1 MTDVPLLG
9 VNSLFLV
16 GFAVYYAFVEKVKFI
31 FICSFL
37 LSLFSLNALFSG
49 NMELNFSI
57 SSFIQFMCSIFVFL
71 GIRYFLLN
79 EVEAKTIVKFF
90 NVSLFIVSLAILLQ
104 CFSLDFGIFE
114 VIRKIVLPTVYSNS
128 DMFERDAL
136 INISG
141 TIRPTL
147 ISKESSFI
155 SVYVFLSVA
164 CLFMM
169 EKKKNYINYFFA
181 LIICVLFNTSPLII
195 WVFMLLAIPYI
206 YSLHKLKTS
215 RLIIYSIFLCLSFY
229 MLIPILFFRIEN
241 ATGIP
246 VNFYNVLDVAASGVI
261 PVESSL
267 SVRLI
272 NPFITTIDV
281 LSSNLLFG
289 SGFGNA
295 DYILSHSRIDSEKIN
310 VVLNNGFAAGLTY
323 LGALGF
329 LLLLFFLSKLIKL
342 NFPFFIFTVAIV
354 FFAGG
359 GFTTMRL
366 WAMLAVFTV
375 AFELYR
381 GNKKGNSNV

>member
-1 MTDVPLLG
+1 MTDLPLLG

-16 GFAVYYAFVEKVKFI
+16 GFAVYYAFVEKAKFI
-31 FICSFL
+31 FICSFI

-49 NMELNFSI
+49 DMELNFSI

-79 EVEAKTIVKFF
+79 KVEAVTLVRFF
-90 NVSLFIVSLAILLQ
+90 NVSLVIVSLAILMQ
-104 CFSLDFGIFE
+104 CFSFDFGLFE
-114 VIRKIVLPTVYSNS
+114 AIRRILLPTVYSNS
-128 DMFERDAL
+128 DMFERDTL

-169 EKKKNYINYFFA
+169 EKRKSYINYFFA

-195 WVFMLLAIPYI
+195 WLFMLLAIPYI

-215 RLIIYSIFLCLSFY
+215 RLIIYSLFLCLSFY
-229 MLIPILFFRIEN
+229 MLMPILFVRIEN

-295 DYILSHSRIDSEKIN
+295 DYILSHSRIDSGEIN

-323 LGALGF
+323 LGALCF
-329 LLLLFFLSKLIKL
+329 LLLLFFISKLIKL

-381 GNKKGNSNV
+381 GSKKGNSNV